1 MCFCVSACFPKVD
14 YVLGKVFF
22 TTAAEPGELKELKSG
37 ERLFLLLKKRVPLSV
52 SRNKGTARCSPLEAP
67 TLTETGRLGSVCPF
81 LC

>member
-1 MCFCVSACFPKVD
+1 MD

-52 SRNKGTARCSPLEAP
+52 SRNKGTVRCSPLYRELPVVKAAALRDSHLDG
-67 TLTETGRLGSVCPF
+67 TKA
-81 LC
+81 